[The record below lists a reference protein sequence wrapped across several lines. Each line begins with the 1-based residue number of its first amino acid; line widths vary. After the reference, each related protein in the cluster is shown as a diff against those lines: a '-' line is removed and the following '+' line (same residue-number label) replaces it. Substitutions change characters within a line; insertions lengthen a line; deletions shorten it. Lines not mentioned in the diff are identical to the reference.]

1 MFTLH
6 QQLEKDCFV
15 VTELPLSVVL
25 LMNDSH
31 YPWTILVPRVE
42 QAIEVIDLSTEQQ
55 QQLWYESA
63 WLSKALQQQFQP
75 DKLNIAA
82 LGNMVPQLHVHHI
95 ARFKHDI
102 AWPQPVWG
110 KHLPVPYTD
119 TEASKQIDELKIQL
133 QNARRK
139 HDHQYNAYSG

>member
-6 QQLEKDCFV
+6 PQLQQDCFV

-25 LMNDSH
+25 LMNDSQ

-42 QAIEVIDLSTEQQ
+42 QVKEVIDLSTKQQ
-55 QQLWYESA
+55 QQLWCESA
-63 WLSKALQQQFQP
+63 WLSRALQQQYHP

-82 LGNMVPQLHVHHI
+82 LGNMVPQLHIHHI
-95 ARFKHDI
+95 ARFKQDA

-110 KHLPVPYTD
+110 KFPPVPYTES
-119 TEASKQIDELKIQL
+119 EAREQIEAIKSQLENLKDL
-133 QNARRK
+133 K
-139 HDHQYNAYSG
+139 